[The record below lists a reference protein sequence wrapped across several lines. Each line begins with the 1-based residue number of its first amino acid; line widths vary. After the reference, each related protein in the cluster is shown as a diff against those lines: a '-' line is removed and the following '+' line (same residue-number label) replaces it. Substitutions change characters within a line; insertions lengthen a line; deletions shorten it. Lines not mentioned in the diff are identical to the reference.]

1 MQEEGLPGKAQ
12 ERIGNLKIKERLCE
26 AETSSGQ
33 AKTSSGQASCKTEQT
48 ISENRNKE
56 GSNRYNT
63 RKSRSARLTRE

>member
-48 ISENRNKE
+48 ISENRN
-56 GSNRYNT
+56 
-63 RKSRSARLTRE
+63 